1 MDTGNPRT
9 QINMSSFLPQ
19 DCSSCDSLLTLDQHL
34 LRHQIVHQNVILII
48 HQLNNSID
56 EICHQCDLW
65 QFSSGVVNDTPNTDN
80 GSESHKIPRDIK
92 ITAEIKIATEI
103 KITTAKTFT
112 YAQARIFNVLRNHVL
127 AAMTDLEL
135 WTFCCIVSVF
145 VSLVSYGIILVKDQ
159 MIIQVRWVGVSWVSC
174 LLRDHTCRR

>member
-1 MDTGNPRT
+1 MGNMLWGEVFTYCTASSTGCYKN
-9 QINMSSFLPQ
+9 L
-19 DCSSCDSLLTLDQHL
+19 SC
-34 LRHQIVHQNVILII
+34 QNRGSHDILII

-92 ITAEIKIATEI
+92 ITTEI

-159 MIIQVRWVGVSWVSC
+159 KLHPGSSSLEQINAKTLWSPIPR
-174 LLRDHTCRR
+174 